1 MSSRRPPPP
10 EDALAL
16 ERAAAEWALRLQR
29 GLRDDEQRE
38 FEAWLQCD
46 PRHAAIFAEMDET
59 SRLLDQLRDPALA
72 GTDVAPSEALFT
84 ADAPTAP
91 GRRRWLAPIAL
102 AAAAVVM
109 MAGIFSVK
117 LRTAR
122 ENYSASLATELGASR
137 TMEMPDGT
145 VLRLNTD
152 SVVEVAYTASERRVR
167 LKRGEAFFSVAK
179 NPQRPFWVDVGT
191 VSVRAVGTAFNVRF
205 RTHSVEVLVKEGKV
219 SVNRAA
225 TAPPAAAAVATPAA
239 AGAEAGDSA
248 PAHLLVAGEQAT
260 VSLPVKDASEPPR
273 ILVAAVAAQRL
284 ESTLAWQKGRLEFT
298 DTPLTDVV
306 AEFNRYNRHQLSIGD
321 PSLGAEPFG
330 GTFAPQGYEAFLEV
344 LEQSFGITGERRGNE
359 TILRRSPALRSH

>member
-16 ERAAAEWALRLQR
+16 ERAAAEWALRLQS

-38 FEAWLQCD
+38 FEAWLQRD
-46 PRHAAIFAEMDET
+46 PRHAATFAEMDET

-72 GTDVAPSEALFT
+72 DADVAASEALFA
-84 ADAPTAP
+84 ADTPTAP
-91 GRRRWLAPIAL
+91 GHWRWLAPVAL

-137 TMEMPDGT
+137 TMEMPDGS

-205 RTHSVEVLVKEGKV
+205 RSHSVEVLVKEGKV
-219 SVNRAA
+219 SVNQ
-225 TAPPAAAAVATPAA
+225 AVAMDATPAA
-239 AGAEAGDSA
+239 AVAEAGDSA
-248 PAHLLVAGEQAT
+248 PEHLLVAGEQAT
-260 VSLPVKDASEPPR
+260 VSLPAKDTREPPR

-298 DTPLTDVV
+298 DTPLADVV
-306 AEFNRYNRHQLSIGD
+306 AEFNRYNRHQLAIGD

-344 LEQSFGITGERRGNE
+344 LEQSFGIVGERRGNE
-359 TILRRSPALRSH
+359 TILRRDPASVRSN